1 MPLMPTAAMVPT
13 TVEMRAEIR
22 AMATLRASASR
33 IMLLVNRLLYQFSV
47 KPVNTER
54 LLLSLKLN
62 TAITTMGTYKKEKIS
77 TM

>member
-1 MPLMPTAAMVPT
+1 
-13 TVEMRAEIR
+13 
-22 AMATLRASASR
+22 
-33 IMLLVNRLLYQFSV
+33 MLLVNRLLYQFSV

-62 TAITTMGTYKKEKIS
+62 TAITAMGTYKKEKIN